1 MNNELETASE
11 WKLIWKRF
19 IKHKLALFGLTTLI
33 IFYILSIFADF
44 FAPYNPSI
52 FFDKF
57 IYSKPSNIY
66 FIDENNN
73 FSIIPFVYGTKKI
86 VDMKTFKR
94 IYVEDKSKK
103 YPLKFFVKGHEYNFL
118 GIKMSTHLFGVE
130 NSNLFIFGTDSL
142 GRDVFSRTIHG
153 ARISLTIG
161 LIGVFL
167 AFIFGIILGGISG
180 YYGGFIDNIIQR
192 IIEFLIA
199 IPTLPL
205 WLSLSAILPRNWTM
219 IETYFGITIILSLF
233 SWTGLARVVR
243 GKFISLRSEAF
254 VTAAKLCG
262 ASEFRIIFRHM
273 LPNFFSYLIVN
284 MTISIPYMILGE
296 TSLSFLGLGLR
307 DPAISWGV
315 ILNAAQYVRS
325 VALYPGRLYPAG
337 FVIIVILAFNFVG
350 DGLRDASDPY
360 KSI

>member
-66 FIDENNN
+66 FFDENNN

-161 LIGVFL
+161 LIGVL
-167 AFIFGIILGGISG
+167 LDYIFGIILGVTFSIYVENLRQLLSTLFNISSFPEEI
-180 YYGGFIDNIIQR
+180 YFLSTMPSEINPPSILLISLCSII
-192 IIEFLIA
+192 
-199 IPTLPL
+199 
-205 WLSLSAILPRNWTM
+205 
-219 IETYFGITIILSLF
+219 ITIIVSIFPAL
-233 SWTGLARVVR
+233 
-243 GKFISLRSEAF
+243 K
-254 VTAAKLCG
+254 AAKL
-262 ASEFRIIFRHM
+262 
-273 LPNFFSYLIVN
+273 
-284 MTISIPYMILGE
+284 
-296 TSLSFLGLGLR
+296 
-307 DPAISWGV
+307 DPV
-315 ILNAAQYVRS
+315 K
-325 VALYPGRLYPAG
+325 ALKYE
-337 FVIIVILAFNFVG
+337 
-350 DGLRDASDPY
+350 
-360 KSI
+360 

>member
-1 MNNELETASE
+1 MNNDLETASQA
-11 WKLIWKRF
+11 KLIWRRF
-19 IKHKLALFGLTTLI
+19 LKHKLAVFGLTVLSFFYLI
-33 IFYILSIFADF
+33 SIFADF
-44 FAPYNPSI
+44 VAPYDPSK
-52 FFDKF
+52 FFQKN
-57 IYSKPSNIY
+57 IYSPPSNLY
-66 FIDENNN
+66 FIDDNQQ
-73 FSIIPFVYGTKKI
+73 FYFIPFVYGTKKI

-94 IYVEDKSKK
+94 EYVEDKKIK
-103 YPLKFFVKGHEYNFL
+103 HHLQFFVQGHDYVFL
-118 GIKMSTHLFGVE
+118 GMKMSTHFFGVKQ
-130 NSNLFIFGTDSL
+130 SNIFLFGTDSL
-142 GRDVFSRTIHG
+142 GRDVFSRAIHG
-153 ARISLTIG
+153 ARISLTVG
-161 LIGVFL
+161 LFGVIL
-167 AFIFGIILGGISG
+167 AFVFGIILGGISG

-192 IIEFLIA
+192 VIEFLIA

-205 WLSLSAILPRNWTM
+205 WLSLSALLPRNWTM
-219 IETYFGITIILSLF
+219 VETYFGITIILSLF

-243 GKFISLRSEAF
+243 GKFISLRSEPF
-254 VTAAKLCG
+254 VTSAKLCG

-315 ILNAAQYVRS
+315 ILNAAQNVRS
-325 VALYPGRLYPAG
+325 VALYPWMLYPAT

-360 KSI
+360 KSL